1 MIKLKKKLFHKE
13 NFIMSRAE
21 NRKLKKEWKE
31 DLPAF
36 IAAQKH
42 FFPDL
47 VERLHQVADP
57 RQQGSIEYTIEE
69 ILYTIIMKNVC
80 NITSMQKMT
89 DEFNNEN
96 VVKNMSAILGTKER
110 EDVPHYVTI
119 NECLEKLDPLELEG
133 LRKTMVYTLL
143 RKKSFND
150 AKFLKKYWMIIIDG
164 TGLFYFKRKHCENC
178 LKQVKNK
185 GTKDEQTFYYHKVLE
200 AKIVLGDNTVI
211 SIASEF
217 IENESE
223 TVSKND
229 CEQNAFKRLEKKLK
243 KEFPRLPICILGD
256 SLYASEPVFDV
267 CKKND
272 WAYLIR
278 YKDGSIP
285 SIAGEFNTIKE
296 MNEAEEHVVFEEKEY
311 KRRKREN
318 VKHQIKWVSELPY
331 KKHEVTVL
339 ELKIEKDGKA
349 SGSFQWLTNLMIT
362 GKTAYKFAQAGRKR
376 WKIENEGFN
385 VQKHQRYEIEHAN
398 SLHSQAMKNHYLL
411 TQIADILM
419 QMYEF
424 KNKTIRKVKRI
435 IKNISSQ
442 LLASFTRQL
451 TKEDISNIQL
461 NTQSAFNE

>member
-1 MIKLKKKLFHKE
+1 
-13 NFIMSRAE
+13 MSRAE
-21 NRKLKKEWKE
+21 IRKMRKEWKE

-47 VERLHQVADP
+47 IERIHQVADP
-57 RQQGSIEYTIEE
+57 RQQGSIRYSIEE
-69 ILYTIIMKNVC
+69 ILYTIIMKNAC
-80 NITSMQKMT
+80 NIPSMQGMT
-89 DEFNNEN
+89 DAFNDEN
-96 VVKNMSAILGTKER
+96 VVKNMSAILGTEER

-119 NECLEKLDPLELEG
+119 NECLEKLDPREIEK
-133 LRKTMVYTLL
+133 LRKSMIYTLI

-164 TGLFYFKRKHCENC
+164 TGLFYFKKKHCENC

-185 GTKDEQTFYYHKVLE
+185 GTEEEQTFYYHKVLE
-200 AKIVLGDNTVI
+200 AKIVLGDNTVV

-229 CEQNAFKRLEKKLK
+229 CEQNAFKRLAKKLK

-256 SLYASEPVFDV
+256 SLYASEPVFDL
-267 CKKND
+267 CKKNN

-285 SIAGEFNTIKE
+285 SIAAEFNTIKE
-296 MNEAEEHVVFEEKEY
+296 MNEAEERVVFEEKEY

-318 VKHQIKWVSELPY
+318 LKHQMQWVSELPY

-339 ELKIEKDGKA
+339 ELKIENENKKI
-349 SGSFQWLTNLMIT
+349 GSFQWLTNLTIT
-362 GKTAYKFAQAGRKR
+362 GKTAYEFAQAGRKR

-385 VQKHQRYEIEHAN
+385 IQKHQRYEIEHAN

-424 KNKTIRKVKRI
+424 KNQTIRKAKRS
-435 IKNISSQ
+435 IKNISSH
-442 LLASFTRQL
+442 LLASFRRQL
-451 TKEDISNIQL
+451 TKEDISGIQL
-461 NTQSAFNE
+461 NTQSGFN

>member
-1 MIKLKKKLFHKE
+1 
-13 NFIMSRAE
+13 MSRAE
-21 NRKLKKEWKE
+21 IRKMRKEWKE

-36 IAAQKH
+36 ISAQKH

-47 VERLHQVADP
+47 IERVHKVADP
-57 RQQGSIEYTIEE
+57 RQQGSIQYSIEE

-80 NITSMQKMT
+80 SITSMQGMT
-89 DEFNNEN
+89 DTFNNEN
-96 VVKNMSAILGTKER
+96 VVKNMSAILGTGER
-110 EDVPHYVTI
+110 EDLPHYVTI
-119 NECLEKLDPLELEG
+119 NECLEKLDPRELES
-133 LRKTMVYTLL
+133 LRKAMIYTLI

-150 AKFLKKYWMIIIDG
+150 AKFLGKYWMIIIDG
-164 TGLFYFKRKHCENC
+164 TGLFYFKKKHCENC

-185 GTKDEQTFYYHKVLE
+185 GTEDEKTFYYHKVLE
-200 AKIVLGDNTVI
+200 AKIVLGDNTVV

-223 TVSKND
+223 NVNKND
-229 CEQNAFKRLEKKLK
+229 CEQNAFKRLAKKLK

-256 SLYASEPVFDV
+256 SLYASEPVFDI
-267 CKKND
+267 CKNNN

-285 SIAGEFNTIKE
+285 SIAAEFKTIKE
-296 MNEAEEHVVFEEKEY
+296 MNEAEERVVFEKKEY
-311 KRRKREN
+311 KRKKREN
-318 VKHQIKWVSELPY
+318 LKHQMKWVSELPY

-339 ELKIEKDGKA
+339 ELKIENENKET
-349 SGSFQWLTNLMIT
+349 GSFQWITNLTII
-362 GKTAYKFAQAGRKR
+362 GKTAYEFARAGRKR

-385 VQKHQRYEIEHAN
+385 IQKHQRYEIEHAN

-424 KNKTIRKVKRI
+424 KNKTIREVKRS
-435 IKNISSQ
+435 IKNISSH
-442 LLASFTRQL
+442 LLKSFARHL
-451 TKEDISNIQL
+451 TKEDISITQL
-461 NTQSAFNE
+461 SQIGELT

>member
-1 MIKLKKKLFHKE
+1 
-13 NFIMSRAE
+13 MSRAE